1 MTTDAPPKPK
11 RQLIT
16 GGDPDGRAAI
26 PDEGQFFDGEH
37 GAWLD
42 FLPDARLEKI
52 GAALITEKLTLL
64 DDGEFTV
71 DYRWK
76 RRGGTSKG
84 SANLG
89 NCVRLSGA
97 AKMYSNSTKVFVTL
111 SADHLRTIGY
121 KNWQVEALIYHE
133 LLKVWPEEKWSK
145 PDKFTGKQIQLP
157 TVYHIQAPDFS
168 GFYKEI
174 EEYGLWHEPLERL
187 DEVVQPALPGFA
199 D

>member
-1 MTTDAPPKPK
+1 MTVEAPAK
-11 RQLIT
+11 RSLIT
-16 GGDPDGRAAI
+16 GGDPDALYAI
-26 PDEGQFFDGEH
+26 PDEGAFFDGEH

-42 FLPDARLEKI
+42 FLPDSRLDKI
-52 GAALITEKLTLL
+52 GAALIGRKLTHL

-76 RRGGTSKG
+76 RRGGSSKG
-84 SANLG
+84 NANLG
-89 NCVRLSGA
+89 NCIRLSGA
-97 AKMYSNSTKVFVTL
+97 AKMYSNATKMLITL
-111 SADHLRTIGY
+111 SADHLSLLKY

-145 PDKFTGKQIQLP
+145 PDVFTGKSVKLP
-157 TVYHIQAPDFS
+157 TVYHVQGPDFS

-187 DEVVQPALPGFA
+187 AEVVQPALPGFA
-199 D
+199 G